1 MLAEQ
6 EIQSFCT
13 ALISKSP
20 VPGGGGASALAGAVA
35 AGLGGMAVQLTRG
48 KKKFIPVDEMLKA
61 QLESLEES
69 RRNFRRYFTLCMD
82 EDVAA
87 FEPLSKAYGMPAETE
102 QQKEQKQAVLE
113 TCLCRAAQ
121 PPMKILQTGAEV
133 AASLQ
138 ALSGHISKL
147 VISDL
152 GCAAAMARA
161 CMQCAAMNVWVNA
174 QLMKDRAKAETLYAE
189 SRDVLE
195 RGTAQCETLIQKV
208 GEALCR

>member
-6 EIQSFCT
+6 DIQSFCT

-20 VPGGGGASALAGAVA
+20 VPGGGGASALAGALA
-35 AGLGGMAVQLTRG
+35 ACLGGMAVQLTRG

-69 RRNFRRYFTLCMD
+69 RQTLLHCMD
-82 EDVAA
+82 EDAAA

-174 QLMKDRAKAETLYAE
+174 QLMKDKAKAEALYAE
-189 SRDVLE
+189 SRDILE

>member
-6 EIQSFCT
+6 DIQSFCT

-20 VPGGGGASALAGAVA
+20 VPGGGGASALAGALA
-35 AGLGGMAVQLTRG
+35 ACLGGMAVQLTRG

-69 RRNFRRYFTLCMD
+69 RQTLLHCMD
-82 EDVAA
+82 EDAAA

-102 QQKEQKQAVLE
+102 QQKEKKQAVLE

-195 RGTAQCETLIQKV
+195 RGTAQCETLLQKV

>member
-20 VPGGGGASALAGAVA
+20 VPGGGGASALAGALA
-35 AGLGGMAVQLTRG
+35 ACLGGMAIQLTRG

-69 RRNFRRYFTLCMD
+69 RKTLLHCMD
-82 EDVAA
+82 EDAAA

-121 PPMKILQTGAEV
+121 PPLKILQTGAAV

-195 RGTAQCETLIQKV
+195 RGTAQCQTLIQKV